1 MKFLELRIPP
11 VALVVLFGFGMW
23 LLSSLAPSLNF
34 NFPGRRFAALLFAC
48 LGIVVGL
55 AGITA
60 FRSARTTVDP
70 RVPERS
76 SAIVSS
82 GIYGWSRNP
91 MYLGLLSILFGWS
104 LYLANGLSV
113 SCLALFVLYMER
125 FQIRPE
131 ERAMLSGF
139 GDEYRLYMKS
149 VRRWL

>member
-11 VALVVLFGFGMW
+11 VALLILFGFGMW
-23 LLSSLAPSLNF
+23 FLSWLVPIMTVS
-34 NFPGRRFAALLFAC
+34 FPGRRLAASLFAC
-48 LGIVVGL
+48 LGIAIGL
-55 AGITA
+55 IGVTV
-60 FRSARTTVDP
+60 FRSAGTTVDP
-70 RVPERS
+70 RVPKKS

-91 MYLGLLSILFGWS
+91 MYLGLLSILLGWA

-113 SCLALFVLYMER
+113 PCLALFVLYMNR

-131 ERAMLSGF
+131 EKAMLSGF
-139 GDEYRLYMKS
+139 GDEYRSYMNS

>member
-11 VALVVLFGFGMW
+11 VALVVLIGVGMW
-23 LLSSLAPSLNF
+23 FLSRFAPSLTF
-34 NFPGRRFAALLFAC
+34 YFPGRQFAALLFAC
-48 LGIVVGL
+48 LGIAVGL
-55 AGITA
+55 LGVAA

-70 RVPERS
+70 RIPEES

-91 MYLGLLSILFGWS
+91 MYLGLLSILLGWA

-113 SCLALFVLYMER
+113 PCLALFVLYMNR

-131 ERAMLSGF
+131 EQAMLSGF
-139 GDEYRLYMKS
+139 GDEYRIYIKS